1 MSKELVIKIKWGAL
15 GDHLCYSPI
24 PRVAKETFGYDK
36 VYISNFSDYINPNTK
51 RLVWE
56 LNPFVDGFV
65 DVDKPHPTFSE
76 VPDGW
81 NILDAVVQFCG
92 LPDDGI
98 RFREPEIYYKPKILP
113 KYSNAVIFEPNHGNQ
128 RGIPLRQN
136 VDAYF
141 KTLPVPITHQMI
153 ELRGTRNYDKSMK
166 IVGMPHFKAH
176 DLEHF
181 CDIIFSCKAFY
192 CFTSGVLSLAA
203 ALGKPAVVM
212 YRDQSDGIL
221 PMFHHSKLHT
231 YVKL

>member
-1 MSKELVIKIKWGAL
+1 MSKELVIKIKWGAI
-15 GDHLCYSPI
+15 GDHLLHSPL

-51 RLVWE
+51 RLVWDY
-56 LNPFVDGFV
+56 NPYIDGFI
-65 DVDKPHPTFSE
+65 DKDHPYPTFSE
-76 VPDGW
+76 VPNGW
-81 NILDAVVQFCG
+81 NILDALLGFYG

-192 CFTSGVLSLAA
+192 CFTSGVMALSA
-203 ALGKPAVVM
+203 ALGKPTTVM
-212 YRDQSDGIL
+212 YTDGIL
-221 PMFHHSKLHT
+221 PMFHHSRLHT
-231 YVKL
+231 YVKVR